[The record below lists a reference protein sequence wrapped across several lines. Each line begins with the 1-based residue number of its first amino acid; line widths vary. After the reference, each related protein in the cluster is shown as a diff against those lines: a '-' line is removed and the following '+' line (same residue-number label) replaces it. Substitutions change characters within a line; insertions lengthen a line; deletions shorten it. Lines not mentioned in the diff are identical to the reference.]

1 MQQKL
6 LYKLL
11 LASKKLCHYFQG
23 HLVKVITN
31 QPLEQILRNLNING
45 PAAEWAVELQ
55 PFKITFETTK
65 DIKDKALAEFM
76 AEWTDPFT
84 NEPPDGDSTLPDE
97 ESQISSSCTSTV
109 PSTSQVR
116 GMELSSPPPLETSS
130 MSGHFVSQEHGY
142 HTKDPKVSNTWG

>member
-31 QPLEQILRNLNING
+31 WPLEQILRNPNIIG
-45 PAAEWAVELQ
+45 PVAEWAMELQ

-65 DIKDKALAEFM
+65 DIKSKALAEFT
-76 AEWTDPFT
+76 AEWTNPFT
-84 NEPPDGDSTLPDE
+84 DEPPDGESTLPDE
-97 ESQISSSCTSTV
+97 ESQISGSCTSTV
-109 PSTSQVR
+109 PSTSRVQ
-116 GMELSSPPPLETSS
+116 GMELSSSPPLEISS

-142 HTKDPKVSNTWG
+142 HTKDPKVSNTGG